1 MISRILV
8 PMDDSEMAERAL
20 EYALENHPDA
30 DVTVIHV
37 AGEPGPMWG
46 AATTLALADDLEAA
60 AAEKAEPVF
69 DRANE
74 IAAERDATVETTVAV
89 GSPARAILNRAEDY
103 DTVVVGSH
111 GGTLADRLLV
121 GDVAQ
126 RVFRRSP
133 VPVTVVR

>member
-1 MISRILV
+1 MLSRILV

-20 EYALENHPDA
+20 EYALSNHPEA
-30 DVTVIHV
+30 DVTVLHV
-37 AGEPGPMWG
+37 AGEPGPMWA

-60 AAEKAEPVF
+60 AREKADPVF
-69 DRANE
+69 ERAGE
-74 IAAERDATVETTVAV
+74 IAGAHDATVDTAVEV
-89 GSPARAILNRAEDY
+89 GSPARAILNHADEY
-103 DTVVVGSH
+103 DAVVLGSH